1 MSDVLSAV
9 KLDFSSFYKFVSS
22 VGLLLITAALALPW
36 FVLKT
41 SVPDTPPGS
50 AAAMVVDEA
59 LGVRA
64 GHYMFIVNAYP
75 WISGSLFLL
84 GLVLTAYG
92 LIAWR
97 NRQKE
102 QDKDEDEAYRQRREL
117 GRTEKA
123 SEEDRVE
130 KLDQEAKYDQSAEL
144 ETPVE
149 NSADDRNTAGGS
161 GRSDVTSREDRLSRY
176 NERRELLDQAE
187 KRVAALLTSSFRETH
202 RIETGVRMSDPGSP
216 ILDIVARSTVPDRWT
231 SFAVEIRLVNRSIN
245 LAAVLRQMMMA
256 VAIAARDVPEGQI
269 QVQKVGRP
277 PVAKSVSICIVV
289 VPEEEHS
296 GSSIPRPNLEVF
308 RNHAARIVGLIN
320 SVLLRKVGVIVV
332 SHPELVESAEN
343 WMRESVLEVMQNPET
358 AIIRA

>member
-41 SVPDTPPGS
+41 AVPDAPLEST
-50 AAAMVVDEA
+50 AAKIVDDA

-64 GHYMFIVNAYP
+64 GQYMFIVNAYP

-84 GLVLTAYG
+84 GLLLTGYG

-130 KLDQEAKYDQSAEL
+130 KLDQEAKDDQSTEL
-144 ETPVE
+144 EEAVE
-149 NSADDRNTAGGS
+149 NTAGGRKEAGIS
-161 GRSDVTSREDRLSRY
+161 GQSEVSSRDAYQSRY
-176 NERRELLDQAE
+176 RERRELIERAE
-187 KRVAALLTSSFRETH
+187 NRVGSLLASSFSQTH
-202 RIETGVRMSDPGSP
+202 RIETGVRVGDPGSP
-216 ILDIVARSTVPDRWT
+216 ILDIVARSTAPDRWT
-231 SFAVEIRLVNRSIN
+231 SFAVEIRLVDGSRSI
-245 LAAVLRQMMMA
+245 AVRLRQTMLA
-256 VAIAARDVPEGQI
+256 VAIAARNVPEGQV

-277 PVAKSVSICIVV
+277 PVAKSVSICLVV
-289 VPEEEHS
+289 VSDEEQGAS
-296 GSSIPRPNLEVF
+296 LRPHLSLDSF
-308 RNHAARIVGLIN
+308 RNQIASIVGVVN
-320 SVLLRKVGVIVV
+320 SVLLRKAGVIVV
-332 SHPELVESAEN
+332 SHAELLVAPEN

-358 AIIRA
+358 AIVRA